1 MGRWYPAAVALLAT
15 SLVVSNIIAVRLIAI
30 RLSDAIELT
39 LPAAIVLFPIA
50 YIVGDVLTEVYGYPA
65 ARRGIWIA
73 FGCNLL
79 AVVAIWL
86 AGILPAASFWTAG
99 VYENPEQ
106 ADQAYRAIL
115 GFAPRLLV
123 ASFLAYLVGE
133 FLNSFVLAK
142 MKVRTEGR
150 YLWMRTIGS
159 TIVGQ
164 GADSLIFITVAFLR
178 HPAPLGAHDRR
189 RYSVAGQECLRSAGN
204 PPHLLGGQFLEAVG
218 RYRCLRSRHEFS
230 PGSTLDL
237 FARKI
242 RKSKA
247 YSPVNCFLADTHPN
261 A

>member
-1 MGRWYPAAVALLAT
+1 MGRWYPAVVALLAT

-30 RLSDAIELT
+30 RVSDAIELT

-86 AGILPAASFWTAG
+86 AGILPPASFWTAG

-115 GFAPRLLV
+115 GFTPRLLV

-150 YLWMRTIGS
+150 YLWMRTIAS

-164 GADSLIFITVAFLR
+164 GADSLIFITVAFYGIL
-178 HPAPLGAHDRR
+178 PTSALMTAVVTQWLVKSAYEALATPLTYWVVNSLKRSEGIDVYDRDTNFR
-189 RYSVAGQECLRSAGN
+189 
-204 PPHLLGGQFLEAVG
+204 
-218 RYRCLRSRHEFS
+218 
-230 PGSTLDL
+230 
-237 FARKI
+237 
-242 RKSKA
+242 
-247 YSPVNCFLADTHPN
+247 PVRL
-261 A
+261 

>member
-1 MGRWYPAAVALLAT
+1 MGRWYLAVVALLAT

-86 AGILPAASFWTAG
+86 AGILPPASFWTAG

-115 GFAPRLLV
+115 GFTPRLLV

-164 GADSLIFITVAFLR
+164 GADSLIFITVAFYGIL
-178 HPAPLGAHDRR
+178 PTSALMTAVVTQWLVKSAYEALATPLTYWVVNSLKRSEGIDVYDRDTNFR
-189 RYSVAGQECLRSAGN
+189 
-204 PPHLLGGQFLEAVG
+204 
-218 RYRCLRSRHEFS
+218 
-230 PGSTLDL
+230 
-237 FARKI
+237 
-242 RKSKA
+242 
-247 YSPVNCFLADTHPN
+247 PVRL
-261 A
+261 

>member
-1 MGRWYPAAVALLAT
+1 MGRWYPAVVALLAT

-86 AGILPAASFWTAG
+86 AGILPPASFWTAG

-106 ADQAYRAIL
+106 ADQAYQAIL
-115 GFAPRLLV
+115 GFTSRLLV

-150 YLWMRTIGS
+150 YLWMRTIAS

-164 GADSLIFITVAFLR
+164 GADSLIFITVAFYGIL
-178 HPAPLGAHDRR
+178 PDSALMTAVVTQWLVKSAYEALATPLTYWVVNSLKRSEGIDVYDRDTNFR
-189 RYSVAGQECLRSAGN
+189 
-204 PPHLLGGQFLEAVG
+204 
-218 RYRCLRSRHEFS
+218 
-230 PGSTLDL
+230 
-237 FARKI
+237 
-242 RKSKA
+242 
-247 YSPVNCFLADTHPN
+247 PVQL
-261 A
+261 

>member
-1 MGRWYPAAVALLAT
+1 MGRWYPAVVALLAT

-86 AGILPAASFWTAG
+86 AGILPPASFWTAG
-99 VYENPEQ
+99 VYQNPEQ

-115 GFAPRLLV
+115 GFTPRLLV

-164 GADSLIFITVAFLR
+164 GADSLIFITVAFYGIL
-178 HPAPLGAHDRR
+178 PTSALMTAVVTQWLVKSAYEALATPLTYWVVNFLKRSEGIDVYDRDTNFR
-189 RYSVAGQECLRSAGN
+189 
-204 PPHLLGGQFLEAVG
+204 
-218 RYRCLRSRHEFS
+218 
-230 PGSTLDL
+230 
-237 FARKI
+237 
-242 RKSKA
+242 
-247 YSPVNCFLADTHPN
+247 PVQL
-261 A
+261 

>member
-1 MGRWYPAAVALLAT
+1 MGRWYPAVVALLAT

-86 AGILPAASFWTAG
+86 AGILPPASFWTAA

-106 ADQAYRAIL
+106 ADQAYQAIL
-115 GFAPRLLV
+115 GFTSRLLV

-150 YLWMRTIGS
+150 YLWMRTIAS

-164 GADSLIFITVAFLR
+164 GADSLIFITVAFYGIL
-178 HPAPLGAHDRR
+178 PNSALMTAVVTQWLVKSAYEALATPLTYWVVNSLKRSEGIDVYDRDTNFR
-189 RYSVAGQECLRSAGN
+189 
-204 PPHLLGGQFLEAVG
+204 
-218 RYRCLRSRHEFS
+218 
-230 PGSTLDL
+230 
-237 FARKI
+237 
-242 RKSKA
+242 
-247 YSPVNCFLADTHPN
+247 PVQL
-261 A
+261 

>member
-1 MGRWYPAAVALLAT
+1 MGRWYPAIVALLAT
-15 SLVVSNIIAVRLIAI
+15 SLVVSNIIAVRLIAV

-86 AGILPAASFWTAG
+86 AGVLPPASFWTAG

-115 GFAPRLLV
+115 GFTPRLLV

-150 YLWMRTIGS
+150 YLWMRTIAS

-164 GADSLIFITVAFLR
+164 GADSLIFITVAFYGIL
-178 HPAPLGAHDRR
+178 PTSALLTAVVSQWLVKSAYEALATPLTYWVVNSLKRSEGIDVYDRDTNFR
-189 RYSVAGQECLRSAGN
+189 
-204 PPHLLGGQFLEAVG
+204 
-218 RYRCLRSRHEFS
+218 
-230 PGSTLDL
+230 
-237 FARKI
+237 
-242 RKSKA
+242 
-247 YSPVNCFLADTHPN
+247 PVRL
-261 A
+261 